1 PGCFDPG
8 DVDAYERAFADPDCI
23 AATCA
28 DYRAAAGIDLDH
40 DRADA
45 GRRLAMP
52 VTVLWGRDGFIGRTY
67 DPLSAWASYAADLR
81 GTALPCGHFP
91 AEECPAATAAALS
104 ACLEPSPPPSRPE
117 DHRCD

>member
-1 PGCFDPG
+1 
-8 DVDAYERAFADPDCI
+8 VDAYERAFADPDCI